1 MNRESKLHGNAIYSD
16 CENLIKALDAEI
28 LNFNNKIDALKDFT
42 DNDSEGN
49 SVKAMNAKCLELSSI
64 IEKMIEADRKE
75 IRDLIILK
83 NKVQDVYIDGADV
96 LDKMKEAERGAR
108 ECFDKATSLE
118 HAADLAEFTWEAD
131 YLRGLASASR
141 SYGESWMRL
150 YTFWE
155 GQAELYDEID
165 EETSSLFSEG
175 REYHRQADAMIET
188 FLQCRLTS
196 PGFTVSKSRKIS
208 KSRRTSINGV
218 SEEEIYKYDHDY
230 LLRNGFSEE
239 QIEYLYRTKPELFSS
254 LYITAQ
260 RASDS
265 CPAIIQ
271 NMREE
276 LNKVAVKYQF
286 LVDDIKKRWN
296 LSDEEATI
304 VLFKLEKHHRLESFY
319 GTYYHSQTEYYTLL
333 DNLAKRCDSW
343 ANDHLNELNKTSF
356 AINWNEEEK
365 EKTLSIYYWKYV
377 FCADENIENG
387 KEIESDNCNFL
398 WENVVRIGE
407 LRLREELSRRTKE
420 DGSSYTESEIEDIII
435 LMKEEKQSDLFAFA
449 SIDENERRYNRIVEK
464 SVQQYRN
471 YDKHIKYKNV
481 PDRVYGISLDDNM
494 KEAYLK
500 SWNALADMGLSE
512 IQIIGVMANIFW
524 ESHFCI
530 DNAQD
535 GFFDGDHNKGDYI
548 FRTND
553 GVGFGLLQWTV
564 HSRKQSL
571 KTMADEMNMSVWEL
585 DVQLEY
591 FYSEME
597 NSNYASLW
605 NTFKKTDNLEASVNF
620 FANNIEAPKEDE
632 AHLEERN
639 KIAKE
644 IYAIYEETK
653 YE

>member
-28 LNFNNKIDALKDFT
+28 LNFNDKIDALKDFT

-64 IEKMIEADRKE
+64 IEKMIEADRKD

-96 LDKMKEAERGAR
+96 LDKMEEAERGAR

-150 YTFWE
+150 YTFWG

-276 LNKVAVKYQF
+276 LNKVVVKYQF

-387 KEIESDNCNFL
+387 KEIESDNCKFVWEDYVKEKNIPSWYGNPMRLDGNSSQEKYLARRLSMFNKIPWNQEKVDQL
-398 WENVVRIGE
+398 WKACEVFYNKYGINLDPRILLAIIIQEGTGSFNTNSIEKAGDGGNGPESDYILDLMNANNLIFGKIIGYIFYKEKFQQSVKENGE
-407 LRLREELSRRTKE
+407 LKNKGE
-420 DGSSYTESEIEDIII
+420 GDIF
-435 LMKEEKQSDLFAFA
+435 DYF
-449 SIDENERRYNRIVEK
+449 NWNTPIVEPWNNT
-464 SVQQYRN
+464 VRFG
-471 YDKHIKYKNV
+471 
-481 PDRVYGISLDDNM
+481 VYADDPTWS
-494 KEAYLK
+494 K
-500 SWNALADMGLSE
+500 
-512 IQIIGVMANIFW
+512 GV
-524 ESHFCI
+524 
-530 DNAQD
+530 
-535 GFFDGDHNKGDYI
+535 K
-548 FRTND
+548 
-553 GVGFGLLQWTV
+553 
-564 HSRKQSL
+564 
-571 KTMADEMNMSVWEL
+571 
-585 DVQLEY
+585 
-591 FYSEME
+591 
-597 NSNYASLW
+597 
-605 NTFKKTDNLEASVNF
+605 
-620 FANNIEAPKEDE
+620 
-632 AHLEERN
+632 
-639 KIAKE
+639 
-644 IYAIYEETK
+644 AIYEMLTYDGAAEDYSKSIDDIDKDKTEELK
-653 YE
+653 KGTEIPDYDF